1 MMIATRTDE
10 QMEPDTTAEVVSLR
24 GVGVSFDAKQTWAL
38 YDLDLT
44 ICTGERWVVL
54 GANGSGK
61 TTLVR
66 LVTGYLHPTVG
77 DLALLGARLGHGV
90 DWRVLRTRIS
100 VVSAAFAK
108 MVRPQVVG
116 RDLVMTAKYAALE
129 PWWHTY
135 DDADHEKAQGLLE
148 AAGFGYLG
156 DREFAM
162 MSEGERQ
169 QVQLAR
175 MLMAPP
181 ELVVLD
187 EPAAGLDLG
196 ARERLVARLAA
207 IAADPGVPAAI
218 LVTHHLEEIPPA
230 FTHAL
235 LLKGGRVISSGP
247 IAEAITTEAV
257 SETFD
262 VSVTLDVQG
271 GRFTARFR

>member
-1 MMIATRTDE
+1 MIATRTDE
-10 QMEPDTTAEVVSLR
+10 LMKPDGAAEVVSLR

-38 YDLDLT
+38 DDLDLT
-44 ICTGERWVVL
+44 ICGGERWVVL